1 MEYITFPWEQMGLG
15 LRRLS
20 LSGSAG
26 NIAAWILFLAAG
38 ALPLFTMA
46 FLRYRRKSCRADYLL
61 PLLSV
66 SLFAGL
72 WFFINP
78 SYMDRYLSPM
88 PTGGI
93 AKYSLA
99 AVIYSLFLTWILLRL
114 VFLYEKAG
122 QGRLLAG
129 LRILLG
135 LYGLVLGIG
144 LFVQS
149 SVEFR
154 EALRALQESNTGSDS
169 HLVRISTLFL
179 AIQVVIGILPT
190 ASQIALLFMMVLF
203 LRRYEKEPFGPEA
216 SLAMKRLKAASGR
229 LLTVVL
235 LANAG
240 FNVLQL
246 LCSRFL
252 LTSFHRIPF
261 PLSEILVMLGIRTL
275 SFLYLESRRLKAD
288 NDMFI

>member
-1 MEYITFPWEQMGLG
+1 MEYITFPWEQIGLG

-179 AIQVVIGILPT
+179 AIQIVIGILPT

-229 LLTVVL
+229 LLTVAL

-275 SFLYLESRRLKAD
+275 SFLYLESRRLKED
-288 NDMFI
+288 NA

>member
-169 HLVRISTLFL
+169 HLGRITTLFL
-179 AIQVVIGILPT
+179 AIQFVIGILPT

-275 SFLYLESRRLKAD
+275 SFLYLESRQLKED

>member
-179 AIQVVIGILPT
+179 AIRIVIGILPT

-229 LLTVVL
+229 LLTVAL

-252 LTSFHRIPF
+252 LTSFHKIPF

-275 SFLYLESRRLKAD
+275 SFLYLESRRLKED

>member
-1 MEYITFPWEQMGLG
+1 MEYITFPWEQMGMG

-26 NIAAWILFLAAG
+26 NITAWILFLAAG
-38 ALPLFTMA
+38 AFPLFTMA
-46 FLRYRRKSCRADYLL
+46 FLRYRHKGCRADYLL

-169 HLVRISTLFL
+169 HLLRISTLFL
-179 AIQVVIGILPT
+179 AVQTIIGLLPT
-190 ASQIALLFMMVLF
+190 ASQIALLFMMALF
-203 LRRYEKEPFGPEA
+203 LRRYEKEPFGSE
-216 SLAMKRLKAASGR
+216 SCLAMERLKAASGR

-240 FNVLQL
+240 FNMLQL

-252 LTSFHRIPF
+252 LTSFHRISF

-275 SFLYLESRRLKAD
+275 SFLYLESRRLKED

>member
-46 FLRYRRKSCRADYLL
+46 FLRYRRKSCGADYLL

-275 SFLYLESRRLKAD
+275 SFLYLESRRLKED

>member
-1 MEYITFPWEQMGLG
+1 MEYITFPWEQIGLG

-144 LFVQS
+144 LFVQN

-275 SFLYLESRRLKAD
+275 SFLYLESRRLKED

>member
-275 SFLYLESRRLKAD
+275 SFLYLESRQLKED

>member
-1 MEYITFPWEQMGLG
+1 MEYITFPWEQIGLG

-179 AIQVVIGILPT
+179 AIRIVIGILPT

-229 LLTVVL
+229 LLTVAL

-252 LTSFHRIPF
+252 LTSFHKIPF

-275 SFLYLESRRLKAD
+275 SFLYLESRRLKED

>member
-1 MEYITFPWEQMGLG
+1 MEYITFPWEQIGLG

-179 AIQVVIGILPT
+179 AIRIVIGILPT

-203 LRRYEKEPFGPEA
+203 LRRYEKEPFGPDA
-216 SLAMKRLKAASGR
+216 TLAMKRLKAASGR
-229 LLTVVL
+229 LLTVAL

-275 SFLYLESRRLKAD
+275 SFLYLESRRLKED

>member
-66 SLFAGL
+66 SLFSGL

-275 SFLYLESRRLKAD
+275 SFLYLESRRLKED

>member
-203 LRRYEKEPFGPEA
+203 LCRYEKEPFGPEA

-275 SFLYLESRRLKAD
+275 SFLYLESRRLKED

>member
-1 MEYITFPWEQMGLG
+1 MEYITFPWEQIGLG

-38 ALPLFTMA
+38 ALPLFTIA

-179 AIQVVIGILPT
+179 AIRIVIGILPT

-229 LLTVVL
+229 LLTVAL

-275 SFLYLESRRLKAD
+275 SFLYLESRRLKED

>member
-179 AIQVVIGILPT
+179 AIRIVIGILPT

-275 SFLYLESRRLKAD
+275 SFLYLESRRLKED

>member
-1 MEYITFPWEQMGLG
+1 MEYITFPWEQIGLG

-179 AIQVVIGILPT
+179 AIQIVIGILPT
-190 ASQIALLFMMVLF
+190 ASQIALLFMMALF

-216 SLAMKRLKAASGR
+216 SLAMERLKAASGR

-275 SFLYLESRRLKAD
+275 SFLYLESRRLKED

>member
-179 AIQVVIGILPT
+179 AIRIVIGILPT

-229 LLTVVL
+229 LLTVAL

-275 SFLYLESRRLKAD
+275 SFLYLESRRLKED

>member
-1 MEYITFPWEQMGLG
+1 MEYITFPWEQIGLG

-122 QGRLLAG
+122 QGRPP
-129 LRILLG
+129 
-135 LYGLVLGIG
+135 
-144 LFVQS
+144 
-149 SVEFR
+149 
-154 EALRALQESNTGSDS
+154 AL
-169 HLVRISTLFL
+169 
-179 AIQVVIGILPT
+179 
-190 ASQIALLFMMVLF
+190 
-203 LRRYEKEPFGPEA
+203 
-216 SLAMKRLKAASGR
+216 
-229 LLTVVL
+229 
-235 LANAG
+235 
-240 FNVLQL
+240 
-246 LCSRFL
+246 
-252 LTSFHRIPF
+252 
-261 PLSEILVMLGIRTL
+261 
-275 SFLYLESRRLKAD
+275 
-288 NDMFI
+288 

>member
-20 LSGSAG
+20 LSGNAG
-26 NIAAWILFLAAG
+26 NIAAWILFLVAG
-38 ALPLFTMA
+38 ALPLLAMA
-46 FLRYRRKSCRADYLL
+46 FLRYRRKNCRADYLL
-61 PLLSV
+61 PLLSA

-88 PTGGI
+88 PAGGI

-99 AVIYSLFLTWILLRL
+99 AVIYSLFLTWILLRFVL
-114 VFLYEKAG
+114 SYEKAG
-122 QGRLLAG
+122 QSRLLAG

-135 LYGLVLGIG
+135 LYGLVLAVS
-144 LFVQS
+144 LLVQGS
-149 SVEFR
+149 CEFR
-154 EALRALQESNTGSDS
+154 EALAALQENNTGSDS
-169 HLVRISTLFL
+169 RLLKVSTLFL
-179 AIQVVIGILPT
+179 ALQFIVGLLPT
-190 ASQIALLFMMVLF
+190 ASQIALLFMMALF
-203 LRRYEKEPFGPEA
+203 LRSYEKEPFGPEA
-216 SLAMKRLKAASGR
+216 SLAMERLKAASGR

-246 LCSRFL
+246 LCSRLL
-252 LTSFHRIPF
+252 LTSFHRISF

-275 SFLYLESRRLKAD
+275 SFLYLESRRLKED

>member
-275 SFLYLESRRLKAD
+275 SFLYLESRRLKED